1 MNENIPEVAGLE
13 DPTPGDLNARAHIDD
28 GLSDLEELSNDDE
41 CSGKSPRYDKPSFKA
56 KVNCQGCVSY

>member
-13 DPTPGDLNARAHIDD
+13 EPTPGDPNARAHIDN

-41 CSGKSPRYDKPSFKA
+41 VVETSDLVRF
-56 KVNCQGCVSY
+56 V